1 MQHKKRFNHFFNKDV
16 VFSTLFVF
24 LGVWLLHFSVI
35 HLHALDPI
43 EKALSDFDYAD
54 LVYKY
59 RSENT
64 VPAVGD
70 VVVVELG
77 KTRSEIAREVAVIN
91 EHVPSV
97 VAVDAWF
104 MKPREREVDSALIQ
118 ALSGCRNL
126 VLGSYIKAGEGE
138 AAEQLGYQQSFE
150 EIRKLGANGFVNFV
164 GEYEKTIRYF
174 KPRENVDGAAI
185 NSFAAEIVKLYD
197 PVKYKA
203 LIERGD
209 AIEFINYTRNRQH
222 FVPVIHVDEVTPG
235 NPALDVLKG
244 KIVILGTVDPNDLE
258 DLHFTPFN
266 KALAGRSKPDM
277 NGAFIQANIVE
288 MILAENYVNHVP
300 WLVAFL
306 VAVLL
311 TYAAIIFNV
320 FYFVEKHIWYHF
332 FAKMLQL
339 VFLIILVFVKLQ
351 LLRNWNLSLDESI
364 IAVPVILSVDLL
376 YFYDALVKWLHK
388 RFGYQSYFLQ
398 HGKEQ

>member
-1 MQHKKRFNHFFNKDV
+1 MQQQKKFNHFFNKDV

-24 LGVWLLHFSVI
+24 LGVLLLKYSVV

-54 LVYKY
+54 LVFKH

-64 VPAVGD
+64 QPGEGEVI
-70 VVVVELG
+70 VVELG
-77 KTRSEIAREVAVIN
+77 KTRSEIAREVAIIN
-91 EHVPSV
+91 EHHPAV

-104 MKPREREVDSALIQ
+104 LNPREQQVDSALIA
-118 ALSGCRNL
+118 ALSASPRL
-126 VLGSYIKAGEGE
+126 VLGSYLKAVEGEGE
-138 AAEQLGYQQSFE
+138 KLNYQQSFAE
-150 EIRKLGANGFVNFV
+150 VRKLGANAYVNFV

-174 KPRENVDGAAI
+174 KPREVIEGVEV
-185 NSFAAEIVKLYD
+185 NSFAAEIVKQYK
-197 PVKYKA
+197 PEKYKA
-203 LIERGD
+203 LTARGD
-209 AIEFINYTRNRQH
+209 AIELINYTRNRQH
-222 FVPVIHVDEVTPG
+222 FVPVIHIDEVTPG

-244 KIVILGTVDPNDLE
+244 RIVILGTVDPNDLE

-288 MILAENYVNHVP
+288 MILAGNYVNHVP

-311 TYAAIIFNV
+311 TYATIIFNV

-332 FAKMLQL
+332 FAKLLQL
-339 VFLIILVFVKLQ
+339 AFLAILIFAKLQ
-351 LLRNWNLSLDESI
+351 LLRSFNLSLDESI

-398 HGKEQ
+398 HGKEK

>member
-1 MQHKKRFNHFFNKDV
+1 MQPKKGFNHFFNKDV
-16 VFSTLFVF
+16 VFSTVFVF
-24 LGVWLLHFSVI
+24 LGVLLLKYSVV

-43 EKALSDFDYAD
+43 EKALSDFDYND
-54 LVYKY
+54 LVFKH

-64 VPAVGD
+64 LPAEGN

-77 KTRSEIAREVAVIN
+77 KTRAEIAREIAEIN
-91 EHVPSV
+91 SHHPAV

-104 MKPREREVDSALIQ
+104 LKQREPQVDSLLLTAL
-118 ALSGCRNL
+118 AGSPKL
-126 VLGSYIKAGEGE
+126 VLGSYLKAGEGE
-138 AAEQLGYQQSFE
+138 AHEQLSYQQSFE
-150 EIRKLGANGFVNFV
+150 ALRRLGANGFVNFV

-174 KPRENVDGAAI
+174 KPKEQIDGKEV
-185 NSFAAEIVKLYD
+185 NSFAAEIVKQYAPEKFKKLE
-197 PVKYKA
+197 
-203 LIERGD
+203 EREGEV
-209 AIEFINYTRNRQH
+209 EFINYTRNRQH

-266 KALAGRSKPDM
+266 KALAGRSKPDL

-288 MILAENYVNHVP
+288 MILAENYVNQVP
-300 WLVAFL
+300 WLIAFL

-332 FAKMLQL
+332 FAKLLQL
-339 VFLIILVFVKLQ
+339 VFLALLIFAKLQ
-351 LLRNWNLSLDESI
+351 LLRTFNLSLDEGI

-376 YFYDALVKWLHK
+376 YFYDALVKWMHQ

-398 HGKEQ
+398 HGKEK